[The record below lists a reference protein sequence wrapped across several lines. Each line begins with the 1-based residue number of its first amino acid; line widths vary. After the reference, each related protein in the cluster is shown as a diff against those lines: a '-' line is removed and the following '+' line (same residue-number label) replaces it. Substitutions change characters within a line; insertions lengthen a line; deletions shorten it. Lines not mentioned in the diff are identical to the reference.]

1 MPIYE
6 YICDDCE
13 TRYERLVM
21 RRNGERV
28 TCPKC
33 GSKKATQQY
42 STFSTGN
49 GSSSASAVKSRKSS
63 GAFCAC
69 TPRSCGCH

>member
-6 YICDDCE
+6 YVCDDCE
-13 TRYERLVM
+13 TRYERLVLSGK
-21 RRNGERV
+21 RNS
-28 TCPKC
+28 THCPKC

-42 STFSTGN
+42 STFSAHNGN
-49 GSSSASAVKSRKSS
+49 SSPSSAKSRKSA
-63 GAFCAC
+63 GASCAC

>member
-6 YICDDCE
+6 YICGDCE
-13 TRYERLVM
+13 TRYERLVLSAN
-21 RRNGERV
+21 RKRV
-28 TCPKC
+28 ACPQC
-33 GSKKATQQY
+33 GSKKATQHY

-49 GSSSASAVKSRKSS
+49 GNSGSSKRRASSKSA
-63 GAFCAC
+63 CAC

>member
-6 YICDDCE
+6 YICDECE
-13 TRYERLVM
+13 TRYEKLVM
-21 RRNGERV
+21 HSNGQRV
-28 TCPKC
+28 ACPKC

-42 STFSTGN
+42 STFSAHN
-49 GSSSASAVKSRKSS
+49 GDASPASAKSRKSA
-63 GAFCAC
+63 GASCAC